1 MVRGLKILL
10 YEKELKELEVL
21 AWAGVSVGGG
31 GGDSPQTLLRQ
42 AGLAL

>member
-21 AWAGVSVGGG
+21 AWAGVSVAG